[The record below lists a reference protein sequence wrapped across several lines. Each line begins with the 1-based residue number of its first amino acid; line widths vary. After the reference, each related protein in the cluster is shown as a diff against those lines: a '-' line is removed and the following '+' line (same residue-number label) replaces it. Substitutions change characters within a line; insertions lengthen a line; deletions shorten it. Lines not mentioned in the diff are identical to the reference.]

1 MPVTGEIK
9 MSKFIV
15 LGSQWGDEGKG
26 KIVDML
32 SSKMDMVVRFQGG
45 ANAGHTIVADGKE
58 YVLHLIPGGVISG
71 KAVNVIGNGCVVDP
85 IIMAEELKYLEEQE
99 VPFSP
104 EKLIVSAQAHM
115 VTPIH
120 RYLDKVLNK
129 KIGTTGRGIGPA
141 YADKIHRT
149 GIRMETV
156 LDGTCMDRFM
166 EHADTYAQI
175 SKQVYEE
182 EFPDIKAKAKE
193 LEEALKIIK
202 PFIKD
207 SIQIIKEYKD
217 KNARVLFEGAQ
228 GTLLDVDHGSYPFVT
243 SSSTSIGGAYTGSG
257 VYMEFDKRIAVVKA
271 YTTRVGE
278 GPFPTELFDEDGEKL
293 RKNGNEFGATTGRP
307 RRCGWLDLVQLK
319 RSFTVNGFNY
329 ISLSKLSVLSGFETI
344 KVATHYSLDGTPVYK
359 EMPGWSEDVEGI
371 TELDKLPQ
379 NCRNYIDF
387 IENELETEVGMIST
401 GPARNNIIFK
411 KELF

>member
-1 MPVTGEIK
+1 
-9 MSKFIV
+9 
-15 LGSQWGDEGKG
+15 
-26 KIVDML
+26 
-32 SSKMDMVVRFQGG
+32 
-45 ANAGHTIVADGKE
+45 VADGKE

-99 VPFSP
+99 VPFSS

-156 LDGTCMDRFM
+156 LDGTCMERFM

-217 KNARVLFEGAQ
+217 KNAKILFEGAQ